1 MTARWAHTYKV
12 VDVKMDHNNPTA
24 DDKAIDRT
32 AKKALIEARYAFGEP
47 ERAFMTVSKWHREDV
62 QSSSDL
68 W

>member
-1 MTARWAHTYKV
+1 
-12 VDVKMDHNNPTA
+12 MDHNNPTA